1 MNDQDLLQRGY
12 RYALS
17 LCGEPAEAED
27 LVQQAWLQI
36 YQRYGKGRRL
46 AALFPTLRHLFID
59 RYRRDRVVEF
69 VPLEEAVE
77 EPESFA
83 VPVLAR
89 VDLERHLASLRGAER
104 EALFLQVVEGW
115 TAAEIATLTEQSRG
129 TVLSLLFR
137 ARRKLSAAA
146 DSPMRGEAR

>member
-1 MNDQDLLQRGY
+1 MSDQELLQRGY

-17 LCGEPAEAED
+17 LCGEAAEAED
-27 LVQQAWLQI
+27 LVQQAWLRI

-46 AALFPTLRHLFID
+46 AALFPTLRRLFID

-69 VPLEEAVE
+69 VPLEEVAE
-77 EPESFA
+77 EPETLA

-89 VDLERHLASLRGAER
+89 VDLERHLAALRMAER

-115 TAAEIATLTEQSRG
+115 TAAEIAALTEQSRG

-137 ARRKLSAAA
+137 ARRKLAAA
-146 DSPMRGEAR
+146 LEAPARGEAR